1 MIKPGLIRD
10 SLVLY
15 YQLRNPHNLQ
25 QMLIR
30 ILKVARA
37 TTPES
42 VLGRFY
48 DKDAKAELTNFDTLA
63 AFQPSRAA
71 SAATWPA
78 REVTNVLRPVIADIS
93 ENAPVAAALRFDV
106 MRAAV
111 V

>member
-1 MIKPGLIRD
+1 M
-10 SLVLY
+10 Y

-30 ILKVARA
+30 ILKVACV

-48 DKDAKAELTNFDTLA
+48 DKDTKAEQTNFDTLA
-63 AFQPSRAA
+63 AFHPSRAA

-78 REVTNVLRPVIADIS
+78 SDVTNVLRPVIADIS
-93 ENAPVAAALRFDV
+93 ENLPVAAALRFDV
-106 MRAAV
+106 IRAAV